1 MILALRRMLAGL
13 TLSMLLAGN
22 GQALESLPDF
32 TQLVERHGAAV
43 VNISARQA
51 QSGSQPR
58 LPFPLPGI
66 EDDDQVFEFFRR
78 LLPQLPPGGLPRPQ
92 DDSLGSGFILDADG
106 YILTNA
112 HVVEDA
118 DEILVK
124 LADRREFRATLVG
137 ADARSDVALLRIEAE
152 GLPNVVL
159 GDPNALKVGEWVLA
173 IGSPFGFEQSAT
185 AGIVSATGRSLP
197 EENFVPFIQTDVAI
211 NPGNSGGPL
220 FNLKGEVVGM
230 NSQIYSRTGGFMG
243 LSFAIPIDVAMN
255 VQQQLRAHGRVQRG
269 RIGVAVQEVT
279 RDLADS
285 FGLPAPAGALV
296 SGVEAD
302 GPAARGGLQQG
313 DVILRINGDAVER
326 SSDLPRMVAGA
337 RPGARAKLEIQRD
350 GVMRE
355 LSVEVGEW
363 GDEGEPRGDEE
374 PEPEEA
380 PNPLGLVVIEP
391 GEAQRRERGIE
402 HGLVVERVLRDAGVG
417 EIRAGDVLL
426 AIVIGGRQTR
436 LETLAEFER
445 KVLPLSPGQPVTLL
459 VQREN
464 ASFYLTLRAE

>member
-1 MILALRRMLAGL
+1 MILALRRMLVGV
-13 TLSMLLAGN
+13 TLSMLLAGSA
-22 GQALESLPDF
+22 QAIESLPDF

-43 VNISARQA
+43 VNISARQP
-51 QSGSQPR
+51 QSRGQPR

-66 EDDDQVFEFFRR
+66 EDDDPVFEFFRR
-78 LLPQLPPGGLPRPQ
+78 ILPQLPPGSLPRPE
-92 DDSLGSGFILDADG
+92 DDSLGSGFIIDADG

-118 DEILVK
+118 EEIRVK

-137 ADARSDVALLRIEAE
+137 ADARSDVALLKIESK
-152 GLPNVVL
+152 GLPHVVF

-230 NSQIYSRTGGFMG
+230 NSQIYSRTGGYMG

-255 VQQQLRAHGRVQRG
+255 VQQQLRSHGRVQRG

-285 FGLPAPAGALV
+285 FGLQAPAGALV
-296 SGVEAD
+296 SGVEPD
-302 GPAARGGLQQG
+302 GPAARAGLQQG
-313 DVILRINGDAVER
+313 DVILRFNGEAVER
-326 SSDLPRMVAGA
+326 SAELPRMVAA
-337 RPGARAKLEIQRD
+337 VRPGERAKLTIHRN
-350 GVMRE
+350 GVIRE
-355 LSVEVGEW
+355 LSVRVGEW
-363 GDEGEPRGDEE
+363 ADEGEAPGGEE

-380 PNPLGLVVIEP
+380 PNPLGLVVVEP
-391 GEAQRRERGIE
+391 SEAQRRERGIE
-402 HGLVVERVLRDAGVG
+402 HGLLVERVLRDVAGG
-417 EIRAGDVLL
+417 DIRAGDVLL

-436 LETLAEFER
+436 LDTLADFER
-445 KVLPLSPGQPVTLL
+445 KVLPLSRGQQVTLL

-464 ASFYLTLRAE
+464 SSFYQTLRAE